1 MTIVLSF
8 SMEAAVVN
16 HSSIVSRW
24 PLIFFPSFFLNVLPF
39 SASSFLSFCFISFLY
54 FYFYFVFFFAPKRL
68 YGQRISVKRSHCR
81 NGVFSSFCCYLF
93 FPFCD
98 ARLDSSSAPTCR
110 RKSFFFLKSNKI
122 LFRYWMNRNEFP
134 SLVFLVSYRFYWVLL
149 GFTGFYWVFFIF
161 LTIRQFNIS
170 GKSEQKRTQNERT
183 NKGKGRNKK

>member
-1 MTIVLSF
+1 M
-8 SMEAAVVN
+8 AAY
-16 HSSIVSRW
+16 
-24 PLIFFPSFFLNVLPF
+24 FFSFFFFKRPSIFRVVV
-39 SASSFLSFCFISFLY
+39 SFIL
-54 FYFYFVFFFAPKRL
+54 FYFIFIFLFLFCFFAPKRL